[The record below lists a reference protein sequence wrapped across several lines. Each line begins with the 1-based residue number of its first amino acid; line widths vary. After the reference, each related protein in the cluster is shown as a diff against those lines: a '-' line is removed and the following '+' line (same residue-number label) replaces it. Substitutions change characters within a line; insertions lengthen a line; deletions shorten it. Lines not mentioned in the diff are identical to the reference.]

1 MVATFYYYLVY
12 IIKCVGRLQLTRIE
26 LTLDD
31 FNSPQQTLKSK
42 MRNINLTISKV
53 TTTNA
58 GDIAIVTN
66 SCKENAKGSWVLT
79 PKQVTRLLESTGL
92 TLATKHELVGGT
104 LTVKGQ
110 DVKAGD
116 TWTNE
121 QSGETGFYEKDHF
134 RNQISDMTVTLTP
147 QASARISVSKEM
159 ASQMVAMFGFG
170 VQAPAQSLSSIPA
183 TAIATDVRIGESI
196 TTEETATA

>member
-1 MVATFYYYLVY
+1 
-12 IIKCVGRLQLTRIE
+12 
-26 LTLDD
+26 
-31 FNSPQQTLKSK
+31 
-42 MRNINLTISKV
+42 MRNINLTISNV

-79 PKQVTRLLESTGL
+79 PKQATRLLASAGL
-92 TLATKHELVGGT
+92 TLATKHELAGGT

-134 RNQISDMTVTLTP
+134 RNQISDMTIELTP
-147 QASARISVSKEM
+147 QASMRVSVSKEIANQM
-159 ASQMVAMFGFG
+159 AIMFGFG
-170 VQAPAQSLSSIPA
+170 TQAPAQSLSSIPA
-183 TAIATDVRIGESI
+183 TAIATTVIAEDVKTGEGI
-196 TTEETATA
+196 EEEEQPAEEPATTEETATA

>member
-1 MVATFYYYLVY
+1 
-12 IIKCVGRLQLTRIE
+12 LQLTHIE

-42 MRNINLTISKV
+42 MRNINLTISNV

-79 PKQVTRLLESTGL
+79 PKQATRLLASAGL

-104 LTVKGQ
+104 LTVNGQ

-134 RNQISDMTVTLTP
+134 RNQISDMSIALTA
-147 QASARISVSKEM
+147 QASMRVSVSKEIANQM
-159 ASQMVAMFGFG
+159 AAMFGFG

-183 TAIATDVRIGESI
+183 TAIVADVRIGESI
-196 TTEETATA
+196 TAEAEEAATTEEAAITTEETATA